1 MDANEFSELC
11 RDLSLLLNV
20 ENIEALSE
28 TGAFVEG
35 EKVGVVFGENFFDG
49 VHVYIDVGRL
59 EGSHSSENVLR
70 ELLQLNLELWAKNGE
85 SFGLHEET
93 GSLLLRSFFR
103 NEEVSAQQLA
113 DGILSY
119 VKLVQELRAGL
130 LASVAKPLS
139 TPST

>member
-1 MDANEFSELC
+1 MDTREFSELC

-35 EKVGVVFGENFFDG
+35 EKVGVVFGEDFFDG
-49 VHVYIDVGRL
+49 VHVYVDVGRL
-59 EGSHSSENVLR
+59 EDPQPSEDVFR
-70 ELLQLNLELWAKNGE
+70 ELLDLNLELWAKHGE
-85 SFGLHEET
+85 SFGLHDET

-103 NEEVSAQQLA
+103 NEEVSAQKLA

-119 VKLVQELRAGL
+119 VKLVQELRAGPL
-130 LASVAKPLS
+130 SGVAKPLP
-139 TPST
+139 T